1 MAISI
6 KELEKIIRY
15 SFPSTKIKIVD
26 LAGDQDHYSLEIQD
40 DAFLGISPINQP
52 KMVKKALAEIL
63 DNNKLHAIT
72 IKTINSPL
80 NNQLS

>member
-6 KELEKIIRY
+6 KELEEIIRY
-15 SFPSTKIKIVD
+15 SFPNAEIKIVD

-40 DAFLGISPINQP
+40 DAFLGISLINQH

-72 IKTINSPL
+72 IKTIA
-80 NNQLS
+80 NQGS

>member
-6 KELEKIIRY
+6 KELEEIIRY
-15 SFPSTKIKIVD
+15 SFPNSKIKIVD

-40 DAFLGISPINQP
+40 DAFFGISLINQH

-63 DNNKLHAIT
+63 NNNKLHAIT
-72 IKTINSPL
+72 IKTTSSPL
-80 NNQLS
+80 NIVK